1 MSSRE
6 EIKIVFLGES
16 MVGKTNII
24 SQFNEG
30 KFDSNSQQSLTAQFF
45 RKEIILTDKSTFTL
59 DLLDTAGG
67 EKYRSLAR
75 IFFKVAKAVIL
86 VYDSTNEKSFKE
98 PKEFWYNQVK
108 DIKQLVIAVAA
119 NKCDLAEKKV
129 KDEEG
134 KEFADSIGA
143 IFASISAKENI
154 GITELVQKVVEAIK
168 IEMNKKNN

>member
-1 MSSRE
+1 
-6 EIKIVFLGES
+6 

-30 KFDSNSQQSLTAQFF
+30 KFDSNPQQSLTAQFF

-75 IFFKVAKAVIL
+75 IFFKVTKAVIL

-98 PKEFWYNQVK
+98 LKEFWYNQVK
-108 DIKQLVIAVAA
+108 DIKHLVIVVAA
-119 NKCDLAEKKV
+119 N
-129 KDEEG
+129 
-134 KEFADSIGA
+134 
-143 IFASISAKENI
+143 
-154 GITELVQKVVEAIK
+154 
-168 IEMNKKNN
+168 

>member
-30 KFDSNSQQSLTAQFF
+30 KFDSNPQQSLTAQFF

-67 EKYRSLAR
+67 EKYRSLAG
-75 IFFKVAKAVIL
+75 IFFKVTKAVIL

-98 PKEFWYNQVK
+98 LKEFWYNQVK
-108 DIKQLVIAVAA
+108 DLKQILAIVA
-119 NKCDLAEKKV
+119 NKCDLTEKKV

-134 KEFADSIGA
+134 KEFADSVGA
-143 IFASISAKENI
+143 IFASVSAKENI
-154 GITELVQKVVEAIK
+154 GIKELFEKVGEAIK
-168 IEMNKKNN
+168 KEEKN